1 MSMSVSPMMQLKYL
15 VAILFIGIGVALT
28 YTIFETS
35 ISLAIKLVWLD
46 LLQTDTVRWAL
57 VPLIFSLTYV
67 YFYLQHTLDPSHDD
81 LNQDGLGSMP
91 APTLVNFA
99 KVLIVGFFSLLAGAS
114 LGPEA
119 ILVPSCMILGAYI
132 GARVVSKNSHTATL
146 MSGMGIVA
154 LFTAFFHSFIIGFLA
169 ILLVIKQTKSRFTIP
184 LVVLGAVNAG
194 VTYLILRLIDSKEA
208 ITLPAYLWGVSFST
222 ILWSAALVAAGYV
235 LIHLLSWLSKWFDKV
250 YTYIYS
256 KEWWLRAGVAA
267 AGLSLLYLLGG
278 PLVQFTGNDSIV
290 PLFTQSHA
298 LGLLGITWII
308 LIKVTA
314 IAWSKALGYKGGLI
328 FPTIFLAA
336 ALVACLQLYVS
347 DFNLIYGFIAVMI
360 GAIIANFKTGA
371 LA

>member
-1 MSMSVSPMMQLKYL
+1 MMQLKYL

-28 YTIFETS
+28 YTVFETS
-35 ISLAIKLVWLD
+35 VSLAIQFIWLD
-46 LLQTDTVRWAL
+46 LLQTDTVRWVV
-57 VPLIFSLTYV
+57 VPLIFSLTFV
-67 YFYLQHTLDPSHDD
+67 YFYLQRTLDPSRGDS
-81 LNQDGLGSMP
+81 NQNGLGSMP
-91 APTLVNFA
+91 AATFVNFA
-99 KVLIVGFFSLLAGAS
+99 KILIVGFFSLLAGAS

-132 GARVVSKNSHTATL
+132 GARVVSKDSHTVAL

-169 ILLVIKQTKSRFTIP
+169 ILLVIKQTKSRLTIP

-194 VTYLILRLIDSKEA
+194 VTYLILKLIDSKEA
-208 ITLPAYLWGVSFST
+208 ITMPAYSWEIGFST
-222 ILWSAALVAAGYV
+222 ILWSAALIAAGYM
-235 LIHLLSWLSKWFDKV
+235 LIYLLSWLSKWFDKV
-250 YTYIYS
+250 YTYTYS
-256 KEWWLRAGVAA
+256 KEWWLRASIAA

-290 PLFTQSHA
+290 PLFEQAQT
-298 LGLLGITWII
+298 LGLLGIAWII
-308 LIKVTA
+308 LIKVAA

-328 FPTIFLAA
+328 FPTIFLAS
-336 ALVACLQLYVS
+336 ALIACLQLYVS

-360 GAIIANFKTGA
+360 GAVVANFKTGV